1 MADNTE
7 STAKINFKQAIIV
20 ALITS
25 VTTIAVTLISTKRNT
40 ADTNPINNTSDCSDF
55 KTQVDALK
63 DELDQSVSAESLSD
77 ISSRFFDENDPEQV
91 IKDSLRNVVSL
102 ATRHLDDKSHYAYN
116 LYLLKR
122 ILVNKPKGNINTRIP
137 NDEPSTYMLIQKIL
151 KNIQIYTGAITG
163 DRNETYQGLRKFQ
176 EMQNSYTDNYFDE
189 ENYGILGNKTYIAL
203 MEYYKP
209 TN

>member
-25 VTTIAVTLISTKRNT
+25 VTTIMVTLISTKRN
-40 ADTNPINNTSDCSDF
+40 ASDANPISNTSDCSEY
-55 KTQVDALK
+55 KTQINALNDALN
-63 DELDQSVSAESLSD
+63 QSVSAESLSD
-77 ISSRFFDENDPEQV
+77 ISSKFFNEDDREPV

-122 ILVNKPKGNINTRIP
+122 ILVNKPKGNINTRID
-137 NDEPSTYMLIQKIL
+137 NDKPSTYLLIQKIL
-151 KNIQIYTGAITG
+151 KNIQIYTGDLTG
-163 DRNETYQGLRKFQ
+163 DRNETYLGLRKFQ

>member
-25 VTTIAVTLISTKRNT
+25 ITTIIVTLISTKGNSS
-40 ADTNPINNTSDCSDF
+40 DDNPKSIVSDCTEYKNEIENF
-55 KTQVDALK
+55 KDI
-63 DELDQSVSAESLSD
+63 SVSAENLSD
-77 ISSRFFDENDPEQV
+77 ISSRFFKKDDKAQ
-91 IKDSLRNVVSL
+91 ILKDSLRNVVSL
-102 ATRHLDDKSHYAYN
+102 AVKHLDDRSHYAYN

-122 ILVNKPKGNINTRIP
+122 ILINKPKGNINTRIE
-137 NDEPSTYMLIQKIL
+137 NDKTSIYILIQKIL
-151 KNIQIYTGAITG
+151 KNIQIYTGELTG
-163 DRNETYQGLRKFQ
+163 DRNETYKALMEFQ
-176 EMQNSYTDNYFDE
+176 EKLNYHTDNYFNE

-203 MEYYKP
+203 MEYYKH